1 MTVIITNDTPPAIR
15 GQLKRWF
22 IEPKPNVFVGS
33 INRRTRSKT
42 LEFIRRNAPGL
53 GMLVIANQRNAQGF
67 CVEYYGDTPRRPMS
81 RSGLQVILESW
92 SATKGDEDAVE

>member
-15 GQLKRWF
+15 GMLKRWF

-33 INRRTRSKT
+33 VNRRTRSKT

-53 GMLVIANQRNAQGF
+53 GMLVIGDERNAQGYF
-67 CVEYYGDTPRRPMS
+67 VDYFGDTLRRPIL
-81 RSGLQVILESW
+81 RSGLQLMLEAW
-92 SATKGDEDAVE
+92 SDAEKPKDEPC